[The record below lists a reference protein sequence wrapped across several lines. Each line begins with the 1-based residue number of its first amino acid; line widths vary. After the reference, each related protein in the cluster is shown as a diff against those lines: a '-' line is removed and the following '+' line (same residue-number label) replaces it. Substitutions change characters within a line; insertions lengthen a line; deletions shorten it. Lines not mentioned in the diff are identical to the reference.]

1 MTHIARWQITD
12 TSIVNEHFVCI
23 DFHTALDNATIQ
35 FNKICVSLFS
45 SFQCCYHNDIATVAT
60 FNFLGQGGIGRLEKL
75 AARFPQLANQKFGVS
90 VHLHKLNKDLILLNL
105 PL

>member
-35 FNKICVSLFS
+35 LNKICVSLLS
-45 SFQCCYHNDIATVAT
+45 SFQCCYHNDIPTVAT

-75 AARFPQLANQKFGVS
+75 AARFPFSESKIWS
-90 VHLHKLNKDLILLNL
+90 VCSFTQAK
-105 PL
+105 